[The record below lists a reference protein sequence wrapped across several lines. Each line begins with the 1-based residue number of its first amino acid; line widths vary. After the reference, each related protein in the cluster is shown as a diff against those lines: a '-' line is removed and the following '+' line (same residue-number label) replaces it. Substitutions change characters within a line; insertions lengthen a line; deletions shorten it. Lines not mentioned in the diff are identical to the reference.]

1 MNIQTGF
8 PETKMKTSV
17 VWTPTADMVQK
28 TRLYQWMRAAGE
40 PDYER
45 FLDRSINDPQWFA
58 EALEQRLGIVWD
70 KLYETSLDDSGGI
83 RHPEWYAGGRLNILR
98 SALERWADD
107 PTQAACPAVIWE
119 GEDGEVR
126 EISYGELAQQVN
138 NVAQGLSELG
148 VETGDRVAV
157 YMPMLV
163 ETVVALLA
171 IIKLGAIFTPAF
183 SGYGA
188 EALAARINA
197 SGAKALITADGFLRR
212 GKVIRMK
219 EEADRAADMC
229 PELEKMVVVRRLGR
243 DVQWNARDVDFA
255 SLQAC
260 DGSQCQTV
268 VVDSQSPMM
277 IIYTSGTTG
286 KPKGAVHTHAGFPL
300 KAALDVGLCMD
311 VGQNDR
317 LFWISDMGWLT
328 GPVVVFGS
336 LINGACAVLYEGS
349 PDYPQAD
356 RVWQIG
362 ARHQVTHIGVSPT
375 LVRSLMQ
382 HGDAVAQNHDLSAL
396 KAFAST
402 GEPWNPEPW
411 MWLFDVVGQGRY
423 PIINY
428 AGGTEIGGGILSNVL
443 VKPISPIT
451 FNSRMPGMAAEIRD
465 TEGKVVEQSLG
476 ELALA
481 RPWIGMTRSFWR
493 EPERYE
499 NSYFDRFPDT
509 WVHGDWAIRDEEGF
523 WTITGRSDDTLNVA
537 GKRIGPAEME
547 SILVSHPQVLEAGAI
562 GVPDEIKG
570 EAPVCFVVLHPGT
583 PQSPELETE
592 LYELLGSRLGK
603 AMRPKYLHYVQ
614 ELPKTKNGKVMR
626 RVIRSAYL
634 GLEAGDLSSMDNPRA
649 LNDIRDCKHQAA

>member
-1 MNIQTGF
+1 MNIQTRF
-8 PETKMKTSV
+8 PEIEMKTSA
-17 VWTPTADMVQK
+17 VWTPTADMIQK
-28 TRLYQWMRAAGE
+28 TRLHQWMQAEGE
-40 PDYER
+40 TDYER
-45 FLDRSINDPQWFA
+45 FLERSTNDPKWFA
-58 EALEQRLGIVWD
+58 QALEQRLGIVWD
-70 KLYETSLDDSGGI
+70 KPYDTALNDAGGI
-83 RHPEWYAGGRLNILR
+83 KHPEWYAGGRLNILR
-98 SALERWADD
+98 STLERWADD
-107 PTQAACPAVIWE
+107 PQQAGCQALIWE

-148 VETGDRVAV
+148 VKTGDRVAV

-219 EEADRAADMC
+219 EEADRAADLC
-229 PELEKMVVVRRLGR
+229 PGLEQMVVVRRLGR
-243 DVQWNARDVDFA
+243 EVQWNPRDVDFA
-255 SLQAC
+255 SVQAC
-260 DGSQCQTV
+260 DGSQCQTA

-328 GPVVVFGS
+328 GPVVVFGG

-362 ARHQVTHIGVSPT
+362 ARHQATHIGVSPT

-443 VKPISPIT
+443 LKPISPIT

-465 TEGKVVEQSLG
+465 TEGNPVEQVLG

-481 RPWIGMTRSFWR
+481 KPWIGMTRSFWQ

-583 PQSPELETE
+583 QQSPDLEAELF
-592 LYELLGSRLGK
+592 ELLGSRLGK
-603 AMRPKYLHYVQ
+603 AMRPKRLHYVS

-634 GLEAGDLSSMDNPRA
+634 GLEAGDLSSMDNPSA
-649 LNDIRDCKHQAA
+649 LSDIRACKKSAA